1 MSADDIVKQLQD
13 ARLPVYV
20 VAEPPISTGHATTE
34 ELLREQDVL
43 RWRRAEAEWTHGPDS
58 QEAKITGYLV
68 EEELFAIERELGRRR
83 QVKDMPS
90 APRWPAAPE
99 DKRAEWYE
107 IKRRTDIVDLAFK
120 VVGANAVQQGGLVW
134 FSCFA
139 HEDNTPSLAVYPS
152 DQHFHCFSCGLH
164 GDVIDLARHAL
175 HLTSFQATMA
185 VLGEWCGVTSRT
197 IAIETP
203 EGTKEVTPG

>member
-1 MSADDIVKQLQD
+1 MSSDDIVKKLTD
-13 ARLPVYV
+13 VRLPVYV
-20 VAEPPISTGHATTE
+20 VAEPPIATGHATTE
-34 ELLREQDVL
+34 ELLRELEVI
-43 RWRRAEAEWTHGPDS
+43 RWRVADAEREWGPDS
-58 QEAKITGYLV
+58 QEAMTVAYLV
-68 EEELFAIERELGRRR
+68 DGERDAIGHEIKRRR

>member
-1 MSADDIVKQLQD
+1 MSADDIVKKLTD

-34 ELLREQDVL
+34 ELLREQEVI
-43 RWRRAEAEWTHGPDS
+43 RWRIADAEREWGVDS
-58 QEAKITGYLV
+58 QEASVVRYLV
-68 EEELFAIERELGRRR
+68 DDELKSIHTELYYRK
-83 QVKDMPS
+83 QASPMPS
-90 APRWPAAPE
+90 APRWPNQPP
-99 DKRAEWYE
+99 DKRDEWDE
-107 IKRRTDIVDLAFK
+107 IKRRTDIVELAHK
-120 VVGANAVQQGGLVW
+120 LIGGGKNVGGGLW
-134 FSCFA
+134 WYRCFA
-139 HEDNTPSLAVYPS
+139 HEDNTPSLAVYPEP
-152 DQHFHCFSCGLH
+152 DPHFHCFSCGLH

-203 EGTKEVTPG
+203 EGTKEVNP